1 MTSQQLWQAVLGELE
16 LSLTKGSFSTWFK
29 KSFIADCTEHSV
41 VVGVPNTFTKT
52 WLEQKFYRDIIK
64 VVDKITQ
71 GKIKKLEFRVEN
83 YNPQEKLLPGF
94 NDTQLPPAPAAPR
107 SAMGEP
113 IAPALAPVAAAA
125 PVASVAAPTAE
136 IKANR
141 FGLNPRYTFENFVV
155 GKNNELAHAAALAV
169 AKTPGRTY
177 NPLFIYGGVGLG
189 KTHLMQAIG
198 HRVLEYSGDKRVL
211 YVNCE
216 RFTNDFIK
224 AIQSGNVDD
233 FKRYYRTPDLLLVDD
248 IQFLAGKEGTQEE
261 FFHTFNALHQEN
273 KQIVMTSDRPPKAI
287 PALEER
293 LISRFEWGLITDIS
307 APDFEMRSAI
317 LQSKCQEKGCE
328 LDREVLD
335 YVANNVASNVRELEG
350 ALNKILALVEVNK
363 MVPNLTN
370 VKQIL
375 SAWTTTGNNKR
386 AVTAKHVLTTI
397 CDFYDITLSDLVGA
411 CREKKLV
418 VPRQIAM
425 YIMRED
431 LKSSF
436 PGIGQEMGGRDHTTA
451 MHACTKI
458 GREVEKNEKLRQE
471 ISLIRQRLYS

>member
-29 KSFIADCTEHSV
+29 KSFIADCSEHGV

-64 VVDKITQ
+64 VVDKLTQ
-71 GKIKKLEFRVEN
+71 GKIKKLEFRVEA
-83 YNPQEKLLPGF
+83 YNPQEKVIPGF
-94 NDTQLPPAPAAPR
+94 QESPLPPSSATPR
-107 SAMGEP
+107 SASLAEQ
-113 IAPALAPVAAAA
+113 PAVAVPVAA
-125 PVASVAAPTAE
+125 PLPTNQPTAE
-136 IKANR
+136 LKGNR

-155 GKNNELAHAAALAV
+155 GKNNELAHAASLAV

-198 HRVLEYSGDKRVL
+198 HRVLEYGVNKRVL

-307 APDFEMRSAI
+307 APDFEMRLAI
-317 LQSKCQEKGCE
+317 LRSKCVEKGCD
-328 LDREVLD
+328 LDREVLE
-335 YVANNVASNVRELEG
+335 YIANNVASNVRELEG
-350 ALNKILALVEVNK
+350 ALNKIIALVEVNK
-363 MVPNLTN
+363 MVPNIIN

-375 SAWTTTGNNKR
+375 SAWTTTGNSKR
-386 AVTAKHVLTTI
+386 AITAKHVITTI
-397 CDFYDITLSDLVGA
+397 CDFYDITLADLVGG

>member
-29 KSFIADCTEHSV
+29 KTFISDCTEHGV

-64 VVDKITQ
+64 VIDKLTQ

-83 YNPQEKLLPGF
+83 YNPQERLLPGIT
-94 NDTQLPPAPAAPR
+94 DTPTPPASAIPR
-107 SAMGEP
+107 SAISE
-113 IAPALAPVAAAA
+113 PVAAAA
-125 PVASVAAPTAE
+125 PFTTPPPTATLQPAE
-136 IKANR
+136 QKANR

-155 GKNNELAHAAALAV
+155 GKNNELAHAASLAV

-198 HRVLEYSGDKRVL
+198 HRVLEYGGDRRVL

-307 APDFEMRSAI
+307 APDFEMRLAI
-317 LQSKCQEKGCE
+317 LRSKCLEKNCDF
-328 LDREVLD
+328 DREVLD
-335 YVANNVASNVRELEG
+335 YIANNVASNVRELEG
-350 ALNKILALVEVNK
+350 ALNKIIALVEVNK
-363 MVPNLTN
+363 MTPNLTS
-370 VKQIL
+370 VKQVL
-375 SAWTTTGNNKR
+375 SSWTTTGGNKK
-386 AVTAKHVLTTI
+386 AITAKHVLTTI
-397 CDFYDITLSDLVGA
+397 CDFYDITLSDLVGG

-458 GREVEKNEKLRQE
+458 GREAEKNERLRQE